1 MWNNFCFFATVKLFT
16 SILFISFSVIGFSQ
30 KPDTSIQDT
39 GSITVIQEPYLET
52 LLTTYKETYELT
64 GYRIQV
70 YSGTTKKES
79 NQARASFLSRYP
91 RMSTYEVYN
100 APNFKIRVGDFTN
113 RFEALLFLEEI
124 RNLFPAAYLVN
135 DIVEFKPKKK

>member
-1 MWNNFCFFATVKLFT
+1 MKFFT
-16 SILFISFSVIGFSQ
+16 SIFFLFSFLIGFSQ
-30 KPDTSIQDT
+30 NNEPTKKDT
-39 GSITVIQEPYLET
+39 GSFTVVQEPYLET
-52 LLTTYKETYELT
+52 LLATYKETYELA

-79 NQARASFLSRYP
+79 NNARASFLSRYP
-91 RMSTYEVYN
+91 RMATYEVYN

-124 RNLFPAAYLVN
+124 RGMFPAAYLVN

>member
-1 MWNNFCFFATVKLFT
+1 M
-16 SILFISFSVIGFSQ
+16 IGFSQ
-30 KPDTSIQDT
+30 KVDTVKKDT
-39 GSITVIQEPYLET
+39 GSVTIIQEPYLET
-52 LLTTYKETYELT
+52 LLTTYKETYELQ

-79 NQARASFLSRYP
+79 NQARASFLSKYP
-91 RMSTYEVYN
+91 RMATYEVYN

-124 RNLFPAAYLVN
+124 RGMFPAAYLVN

>member
-1 MWNNFCFFATVKLFT
+1 
-16 SILFISFSVIGFSQ
+16 VIGFSQ
-30 KPDTSIQDT
+30 KPDTSKQDT
-39 GSITVIQEPYLET
+39 GSISVIQEPYLET
-52 LLTTYKETYELT
+52 LLATYKETYELA

-79 NQARASFLSRYP
+79 NQARASFLSKYP
-91 RMSTYEVYN
+91 RMATYEVYN

-124 RNLFPAAYLVN
+124 RNMFPAAYLVN